1 MAYQGLCKDMLN
13 WFSKSLFFAD
23 GVIKLRHSF
32 VTLPSIF
39 GGPRFRDLILPIVKV
54 SFRRDKK
61 WEWKS
66 EKWFSEYKCIIDS
79 LSHICVFLLL
89 SDIEYQFVSMDNFA
103 QMWILR
109 A

>member
-1 MAYQGLCKDMLN
+1 M
-13 WFSKSLFFAD
+13 
-23 GVIKLRHSF
+23 
-32 VTLPSIF
+32 
-39 GGPRFRDLILPIVKV
+39 
-54 SFRRDKK
+54 
-61 WEWKS
+61 S